1 MANFGDTTP
10 ASNSHKTTAA
20 QLISFRKELHEAG
33 VFRPEHI
40 ESLVNEAA
48 HSLLAASRDGVGS
61 PLRVK

>member
-1 MANFGDTTP
+1 MAD
-10 ASNSHKTTAA
+10 ARKTTAA
-20 QLISFRKELHEAG
+20 QLIAFRKELDEAG

-61 PLRVK
+61 PLRVN

>member
-1 MANFGDTTP
+1 MAD
-10 ASNSHKTTAA
+10 ASKTTAEK
-20 QLISFRKELHEAG
+20 LIAFRKELDEAG

-48 HSLLAASRDGVGS
+48 HSLLVASRDGVGS